1 MLINGRNIEP
11 MKSHS
16 EEMYW
21 MTNKKW
27 YRVNEEKDC
36 FELTKYAPPRAIDSF
51 RLWLKQNNL
60 PVKV

>member
-1 MLINGRNIEP
+1 
-11 MKSHS
+11 MKSWS
-16 EEMYW
+16 EAMYW

-36 FELTKYAPPRAIDSF
+36 FELTKYAPPRAIESF

-60 PVKV
+60 PVKI